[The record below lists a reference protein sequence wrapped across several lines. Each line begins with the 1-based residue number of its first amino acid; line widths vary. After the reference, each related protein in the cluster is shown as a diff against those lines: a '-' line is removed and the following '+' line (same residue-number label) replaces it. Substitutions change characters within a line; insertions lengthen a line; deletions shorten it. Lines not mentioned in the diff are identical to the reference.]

1 MLWQRGALGCGEGAR
16 GVEYAKGHFFRP
28 TVLADCTHQMR
39 VMTEETFGP
48 LVGLAPFD
56 DIDEVISR
64 ANDTPYGLAAYIYA
78 RDLAAIHRLSAA
90 LDYGNVAINNVDAS
104 MMNAPYGGRKQSGVG
119 YEHGREG
126 CWSISISSTS
136 ACTTVSGTKPCR
148 RFWALISAPRVVRR
162 C

>member
-1 MLWQRGALGCGEGAR
+1 
-16 GVEYAKGHFFRP
+16 
-28 TVLADCTHQMR
+28 
-39 VMTEETFGP
+39 MTEETFGP

-64 ANDTPYGLAAYIYA
+64 ANDTPYGLAAYVYA

-104 MMNAPYGGRKQSGVG
+104 MMNAPYGGVSKVVWATSMAVR
-119 YEHGREG
+119 G

-148 RFWALISAPRVVRR
+148 RFWALISAPRGVRR